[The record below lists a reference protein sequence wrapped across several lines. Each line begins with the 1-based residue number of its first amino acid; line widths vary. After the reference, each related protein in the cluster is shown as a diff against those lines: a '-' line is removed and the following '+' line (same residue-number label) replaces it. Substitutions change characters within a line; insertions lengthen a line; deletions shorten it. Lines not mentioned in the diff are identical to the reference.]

1 MISPTARTLLLSA
14 FVATST
20 LATGCGKPSSSTG
33 TRNAGSADSSATP
46 GVFAANY
53 ALSSFAEAIGG
64 DMITVQ
70 SPATDGASATSFRPD
85 PEQIIA
91 IQDCKLILLNGAD
104 FSSWV
109 NKASLPGSRTVRTA
123 TAFRDRW
130 LESNHHHHDHDHDHQ
145 HGPDG
150 DGGDHHHA
158 HWAAYTWLDPS
169 LAKEQAQI
177 VGNGLARILPGKGRM
192 IAERSTA
199 LDAEFA
205 PLIEQAKRI
214 SEMTLPAVIAA
225 EPNYEYLA
233 RACALDLHDADWHWN
248 EPQPHDG
255 MDSLKQLIEATGATI
270 ILVPETPTAERA
282 KVLTD
287 LGLEHRVVALL
298 ANAPEGTDASFTAS
312 LKSNLDVLEKLGSK

>member
-70 SPATDGASATSFRPD
+70 SPASDGASATSFRPD
-85 PEQIIA
+85 PEQIIE

-123 TAFRDRW
+123 AAFRDRW
-130 LESNHHHHDHDHDHQ
+130 LESNHHHDHDHDHQ

-150 DGGDHHHA
+150 DGVDHHHA

-255 MDSLKQLIEATGATI
+255 MESLKQLIEATGATI
-270 ILVPETPTAERA
+270 ILVPETPTTERA

-298 ANAPEGTDASFTAS
+298 ANAPEGTSASFTAS

>member
-14 FVATST
+14 FVAIST

-33 TRNAGSADSSATP
+33 TQNAGSADTSATP

-70 SPATDGASATSFRPD
+70 SPASDGASATSFRPD

-130 LESNHHHHDHDHDHQ
+130 LESNHHHHDHDHQ

-150 DGGDHHHA
+150 DGVDHHHA

-177 VGNGLARILPGKGRM
+177 VSNSLARVLPGKGKTL
-192 IAERSTA
+192 AERSAA

-205 PLIEQAKRI
+205 PLIAQAKRI
-214 SEMTLPAVIAA
+214 SEMTLPPIIAA

-248 EPQPHDG
+248 KPQP
-255 MDSLKQLIEATGATI
+255 Q
-270 ILVPETPTAERA
+270 
-282 KVLTD
+282 
-287 LGLEHRVVALL
+287 
-298 ANAPEGTDASFTAS
+298 
-312 LKSNLDVLEKLGSK
+312 

>member
-1 MISPTARTLLLSA
+1 MISQTPRTLILSA
-14 FVATST
+14 LVTAST
-20 LATGCGKPSSSTG
+20 LVTGCGKPSASTG
-33 TRNAGSADSSATP
+33 TNATNSADTTGSP
-46 GVFAANY
+46 RVFAANY
-53 ALSSFAEAIGG
+53 ALASFAEAIGG

-70 SPATDGASATSFRPD
+70 SPTTDGAAATSFRPT

-91 IQDCKLILLNGAD
+91 IQDCQLILLNGAD

-109 NKASLPGSRTVRTA
+109 SKASLPGSRTVRTA
-123 TAFRDRW
+123 NAFRDQW
-130 LESNHHHHDHDHDHQ
+130 LESNHTHDHDHDHQ

-150 DGGDHHHA
+150 DGVDHHHA
-158 HWAAYTWLDPS
+158 HWAAYTWLDPR

-177 VGNGLARILPGKGRM
+177 VGNSLARALPGKGRA
-192 IAERSTA
+192 IAERSAA

-214 SEMTLPAVIAA
+214 SAMTLPPVIAA

-255 MDSLKQLIEATGATI
+255 MESLKQLIEATGATI
-270 ILVPETPTAERA
+270 ILVPETPTPERA
-282 KVLTD
+282 KVLSD
-287 LGLEHRVVALL
+287 LGLEHQVVPLL
-298 ANAPEGTDASFTAS
+298 ADRPEGDDGTFLSS
-312 LKSNLDVLEKLGSK
+312 LKNSLDTLEALGSR

>member
-14 FVATST
+14 FVVTST

-33 TRNAGSADSSATP
+33 TQNAGSADTSATP

-53 ALSSFAEAIGG
+53 ALSSFAESIGG

-150 DGGDHHHA
+150 DGVDHHHA

-192 IAERSTA
+192 VAERSAA

-205 PLIEQAKRI
+205 PLIEQARRI

-248 EPQPHDG
+248 EPEPHDG
-255 MDSLKQLIEATGATI
+255 MNSLKQLIEATGATI
-270 ILVPETPTAERA
+270 ILVPKTPTAERA

-287 LGLEHRVVALL
+287 LGLEPHVVALL
-298 ANAPEGTDASFTAS
+298 ANAPEGTSASFTAS

>member
-1 MISPTARTLLLSA
+1 MVSKTARTLLLSA
-14 FVATST
+14 LLTTT
-20 LATGCGKPSSSTG
+20 LAAGCEKPASTTG
-33 TRNAGSADSSATP
+33 TENAEANESSAKP

-53 ALSSFAEAIGG
+53 ALSSFAESIGG
-64 DMITVQ
+64 DMIKVH
-70 SPATDGASATSFRPD
+70 SPASDGASSTSFRPD
-85 PEQIIA
+85 PEQIIS
-91 IQDCKLILLNGAD
+91 IQDCQLILLNGAD

-123 TAFRDRW
+123 AGFRDQW

-150 DGGDHHHA
+150 DGVHHHHA

-169 LAKEQAQI
+169 LAKAQAAV
-177 VGNGLARILPGKGRM
+177 VGESLVRTVPGMARM
-192 IAERSTA
+192 IAERSAT

-205 PLIEQAKRI
+205 PLVEQARRI
-214 SEMTLPAVIAA
+214 SEMTLPPVIAA

-233 RACALDLHDADWHWN
+233 RACALDLHDADWHWG

-255 MDSLKQLIEATGATI
+255 MDSLKQLVEATGATI

-282 KVLTD
+282 KVLAD
-287 LGLEHRVVALL
+287 LGLEHRVVPLL

-312 LKSNLDVLEKLGSK
+312 LKSNLDVLEKLGSS